1 MRSLQAVAMFC
12 IFATSGAWGQQR
24 PAGVPKKPA
33 GSSCGLVY
41 GEDHVVLVC
50 APDGWVLDN
59 KILADQKIYAT
70 FYRKGTTYPEAEKR
84 GTLMYVNV
92 QSKRAGRQT
101 ALEMMKLDAE
111 KTKHESPK
119 LVVQREAPILISSSD
134 TQKKA
139 RQVPVQTF
147 LNAFGGGY
155 ESIAYVEDEHT
166 ISLVV
171 LSSASEQ
178 LMRRDY
184 PAFVKLV
191 KSYSFVAPG
200 GQAEK

>member
-1 MRSLQAVAMFC
+1 MRSLQAFATFC
-12 IFATSGAWGQQR
+12 ILATCVTWGQQR
-24 PAGVPKKPA
+24 PAGGPKKPA

-59 KILADQKIYAT
+59 NILADQKIYAT
-70 FYRKGTTYPEAEKR
+70 FYRKGVTYPEAEKR

-92 QSKRAGRQT
+92 QRKGAGRET
-101 ALEMMKLDAE
+101 AVEMMKLDAE

-119 LVVQREAPILISSSD
+119 LVVQRGAPIVIAGGEK
-134 TQKKA
+134 QKT

-155 ESIAYVEDEHT
+155 ESIAYVEDENT

-171 LSSASEQ
+171 ISSASEQ

-200 GQAEK
+200 GQAAR